1 MQSMYCQTAAPTAL
15 LASENVPVSIEV
27 FNSWGTSLQ
36 KVSGL
41 LAAQEIPI
49 EAQSLPVGIYWV
61 KATSKGV
68 SDVQKLVIVH

>member
-1 MQSMYCQTAAPTAL
+1 MQRTHCQTAALTDL
-15 LASENVPVSIEV
+15 LALENAPVSFEV
-27 FNSWGTSLQ
+27 FNAWGTSLQ